1 MVSLVG
7 IHITKADRWP
17 IRIPEHSSRVIKFH
31 TCNRCQ
37 ILAENQDVDDVIRLF
52 DGHSPPEVFRN
63 RECIRKL
70 FEIAGGSDSIA
81 RGYPIIRKQMIQSRT
96 TSGTPKL
103 KRIVNDVVH
112 ITNRMYPPEPAK
124 YIDAC
129 KQFLNQLGFYN
140 IKVITK
146 ENQHD
151 NDSYWC
157 DAAILYAYQPKLVYN
172 HFKFYMSTPS
182 FDRSIDSTY
191 TDLTPLFRWSRI
203 QPIHDVHPIA
213 DLYYEK
219 MSLVDSKRNLSS
231 ALVNHGLGTK
241 EVEHLFSAS
250 DIAAREG
257 SYFL

>member
-7 IHITKADRWP
+7 IHITKAHRWP
-17 IRIPEHSSRVIKFH
+17 IRLPEHSSKVIKFQ

-37 ILAENQDVDDVIRLF
+37 ILAENDDVEDVVRLF
-52 DGHSPPEVFRN
+52 DGHSAVEVFKN

-70 FEIAGGSDSIA
+70 FEIANGSDSIA
-81 RGYPIIRKQMIQSRT
+81 RGYPMIRKQMIQSRT

-103 KRIVNDVVH
+103 KRIVSDVVH
-112 ITNRMYPPEPAK
+112 ITNRMYPPEPPK

-140 IKVITK
+140 VKVITK
-146 ENQHD
+146 ENQH
-151 NDSYWC
+151 NINSYWC
-157 DAAILYAYQPKLVYN
+157 DAAIVYAYQPTLIDN

-182 FDRSIDSTY
+182 FNGSVDSSY

-203 QPIHDVHPIA
+203 QPIDDVHPIA

-219 MSLVDSKRNLSS
+219 MTLIDSKRTLSR